1 MGRRADTRQR
11 MVEAGITL
19 FGKGGYTNVS
29 LLDVVE
35 EAKAPR
41 GSIYHHFPG
50 GKDELAT
57 EVAAA
62 WRYQIER
69 QAARLA
75 SKAPNAEAFIR
86 AIVDSNRKS
95 LVASDFREG
104 CAMSGI
110 IANIGGERDEPLR
123 AAVGNTFKGWTGAI
137 ADALVG
143 MGLKEAKA
151 RHVAMIVV
159 VAIEGALTVSRAT
172 RDTAAFTDVQET
184 ISALLADS

>member
-62 WRYQIER
+62 WRYR
-69 QAARLA
+69 SSA
-75 SKAPNAEAFIR
+75 SC
-86 AIVDSNRKS
+86 S
-95 LVASDFREG
+95 
-104 CAMSGI
+104 SG
-110 IANIGGERDEPLR
+110 
-123 AAVGNTFKGWTGAI
+123 V
-137 ADALVG
+137 
-143 MGLKEAKA
+143 
-151 RHVAMIVV
+151 
-159 VAIEGALTVSRAT
+159 EGAERRGLHTGDSGFQPKVTCGIRLSRGL
-172 RDTAAFTDVQET
+172 RDVWNHREHRR
-184 ISALLADS
+184 

>member
-1 MGRRADTRQR
+1 MGRRGDTRQR
-11 MVEAGITL
+11 MVDAGVSL
-19 FGKGGYTNVS
+19 FGKGGYANVS

-35 EAKAPR
+35 QAKAPR
-41 GSIYHHFPG
+41 GSIYFHFPG

-75 SKAPNAEAFIR
+75 SKAPSAEAFLR
-86 AIVDSNRKS
+86 AVVEHNRKS
-95 LVASDFREG
+95 LVASDFTEG
-104 CAMSGI
+104 CPMSGM
-110 IANIGGERDEPLR
+110 IANVGGARDEPVR
-123 AAVGNTFKGWTGAI
+123 AAVGNTFTGWVDAL

-143 MGLKEAKA
+143 KGLKEARA

-159 VAIEGALTVSRAT
+159 VAVEGATTVSRAT
-172 RDTAAFTDVQET
+172 RDTAAFADVQAM
-184 ISALLADS
+184 ISTLLVT